1 MDIQMEQRKHKEYL
15 ENDLN
20 QIGKIELQ
28 ILKKKIKS
36 NLGENLKILL
46 EMFLGQMT
54 SLHLYFHWIIL
65 IQGQVIL
72 CPFRNILFNFLL
84 KAYMYFKKF
93 E

>member
-1 MDIQMEQRKHKEYL
+1 
-15 ENDLN
+15 
-20 QIGKIELQ
+20 
-28 ILKKKIKS
+28 
-36 NLGENLKILL
+36 
-46 EMFLGQMT
+46 MT

-93 E
+93 ELNFKKLYIKVKNGTYMLKANKAFKSFFLNGFK